1 MPKGVEHPKGVAHK
15 IGESFRSAAGAV
27 FESVRPLHRWRRKD
41 GLASFLTNML
51 ELRKTISL
59 CHSCERKMPS
69 KWLSRYNYALVY
81 GFSTDSTGC
90 DYCRQVGS
98 TNLYHAVEGPYAQEM
113 ERSRIYAQET
123 MKRDRK
129 MFDKDP
135 RWFMPF

>member
-1 MPKGVEHPKGVAHK
+1 MR
-15 IGESFRSAAGAV
+15 IGESFKSAAGAV
-27 FESVRPLHRWRRKD
+27 FESVLPLHRWRRKD

-69 KWLSRYNYALVY
+69 KWLSRYNYVLVY

-90 DYCRQVGS
+90 DYCRTVGS

-113 ERSRIYAQET
+113 ARSLRSVAETQKRERQ
-123 MKRDRK
+123 ML
-129 MFDKDP
+129 DKDP
-135 RWFMPF
+135 RWILPF